1 MKINDADAMK
11 KTRTIDFNSVLM
23 GANLLFAALLVF
35 TFSNVG
41 GNEYIDRET
50 VMLGMLLA
58 GQTHIALW
66 FERRRRDPF
75 VILLALAMTFYYQLR
90 LVTLTWDPFSVV
102 FGRYSYDA
110 SNTNFALIFIIVANL
125 ALYAGLGL
133 GRLRGG
139 IAVRAGT
146 WKATSPMRAVALMMV
161 AITFAYFGGH
171 YWNEDNVP
179 RAFNFLATFIA
190 QDVVV
195 LMALA
200 YYFVFKQSLSKG
212 SRLFIVI
219 MVLTDIV
226 VHTLL
231 GSRSGIVGTLQQYIW
246 VTLAIGGCIRF
257 RRKAF
262 VLGVA
267 LTPLLVGLLVVSFA
281 ISTYNRAFREGGT
294 LDVSQA
300 FALAIEGSSELSLE
314 STIERV
320 VPAIA
325 DRIGF
330 FDYSAEII
338 AHREEYSSVI
348 NLPAYGR
355 SIVDNLLTPGFDVYD
370 QPKISNALQFVYEGL
385 GTPSKEQVSEAYRS
399 DQLGLYG
406 ELYALFGYASLPL
419 FLLIAWLMKTA
430 YGRMTSESPFIL
442 VMKRVVVLYVFA
454 RTLDSYGFDWTI
466 VEVVPRVVAIYM
478 YRFCFQSM
486 PGSPR
491 EPVSRTNS
499 PRPIGGGRSVGNA
512 GAQLP

>member
-1 MKINDADAMK
+1 MKINDAGVIK
-11 KTRTIDFNSVLM
+11 KASTIDFNSVLM

-35 TFSNVG
+35 TFSKLG
-41 GNEYIDRET
+41 GNEYVDQET
-50 VMLGMLLA
+50 VVLGMLLA

-75 VILLALAMTFYYQLR
+75 VILLALSMTFYYQLR
-90 LVTLTWDPFSVV
+90 LLTLTWDPFSVV
-102 FGRYSYDA
+102 FGRYSYHA
-110 SNTNFALIFIIVANL
+110 SDSNYALVFIIVANL
-125 ALYAGLGL
+125 AIYAGLGL
-133 GRLRGG
+133 GSLRGELATKVG
-139 IAVRAGT
+139 A
-146 WKATSPMRAVALMMV
+146 WKATTPMRAVALMLV

-179 RAFNFLATFIA
+179 RVFNFLTTFIA

-200 YYFVFKQSLSKG
+200 YYLVFRQSLSKG
-212 SRLFIVI
+212 SRFLIVF

-262 VLGVA
+262 VLGLA
-267 LTPLLVGLLVVSFA
+267 LTPLLVALLVLSFA
-281 ISTYNRAFREGGT
+281 ISTYNRAFRDGGT
-294 LDVSQA
+294 LDVGQA
-300 FALAIEGSSELSLE
+300 FALAVEGSAELSLE
-314 STIERV
+314 STLERV
-320 VPAIA
+320 VPTIA

-338 AHREEYSSVI
+338 AHRDEYASVI
-348 NLPAYGR
+348 NLPAYAK

-370 QPKISNALQFVYEGL
+370 QPKISNALQFVYNGL
-385 GTPSKEQVSEAYRS
+385 GTPSKEQVSEAYQS

-419 FLLIAWLMKTA
+419 FLLIAWVMKTA
-430 YGRMTSESPFIL
+430 YGRMRSENSFIL
-442 VMKRVVVLYVFA
+442 VMKRVVVLFVFA

-478 YRFCFQSM
+478 YRFCFRGK
-486 PGSPR
+486 PGS
-491 EPVSRTNS
+491 VSETGSR
-499 PRPIGGGRSVGNA
+499 A
-512 GAQLP
+512 GSETMWARRRLSA